1 MANETA
7 VLPCVE
13 FSKSLYYLDR
23 QIKVESNARSYP
35 RRLPIA
41 IRKAEGLYVT
51 DVDGRVFMDCLCGAG
66 TLALGH
72 NHPVAVNAIRSH
84 LDTGL
89 PMQTLD
95 LTTPVKDA
103 FVEQLFST
111 LPSDFARNARI
122 QFCSPSGSDAVE
134 ASLKL
139 VKTAKG
145 RSGIWASAGGFHGQ
159 THGSLALMG
168 NHGPKQAVGNLM
180 PGVQFIPFPY
190 KFRCPLGQTPCL
202 NCRCGNYV
210 ANLLSDPESGMI
222 KPAGFITEVVQGEG
236 GAVPS
241 DAGWLRH
248 IRQLTIQEDIPLIFD
263 EVQTGWGRTGK
274 MYAFEHAN
282 VVPDVLVLSK
292 AIGGGLPL
300 AVIVYHKDLDLWQ
313 PGAHSGTFRGNQL
326 AMATGLAT
334 LHYLLQHDVPSH
346 AAAMA
351 SRFSEQLHDMQAR
364 HSFIGEVRVNGL
376 MIGIEIV
383 SNTETDRI
391 GRRVGDRELARRI
404 QAECF
409 NRGLIIELG
418 GRHGSVIRLLPPLIV
433 TAEQVDAICAIL
445 KEAHAAVACT
455 TEEALV

>member
-13 FSKSLYYLDR
+13 FSKSLYYLGR

-134 ASLKL
+134 ASLEL

-145 RSGIWASAGGFHGQ
+145 RSGIWASAGGFQRTDPWIACPDGKSRAQ
-159 THGSLALMG
+159 TSRRQSYAGRSVHSLSV
-168 NHGPKQAVGNLM
+168 N
-180 PGVQFIPFPY
+180 
-190 KFRCPLGQTPCL
+190 FRCPLGQTPCL

-236 GAVPS
+236 GAVPA

-300 AVIVYHKDLDLWQ
+300 AVIVYHKDLRSM
-313 PGAHSGTFRGNQL
+313 AARRAFRNLPRKSVGH
-326 AMATGLAT
+326 G
-334 LHYLLQHDVPSH
+334 Y
-346 AAAMA
+346 
-351 SRFSEQLHDMQAR
+351 
-364 HSFIGEVRVNGL
+364 
-376 MIGIEIV
+376 
-383 SNTETDRI
+383 RI
-391 GRRVGDRELARRI
+391 GDTALPFAAR
-404 QAECF
+404 CTF
-409 NRGLIIELG
+409 SCSSDGLP
-418 GRHGSVIRLLPPLIV
+418 VF
-433 TAEQVDAICAIL
+433 
-445 KEAHAAVACT
+445 
-455 TEEALV
+455 

>member
-1 MANETA
+1 MDHQSSMANETA

-139 VKTAKG
+139 VKPL
-145 RSGIWASAGGFHGQ
+145 RGG
-159 THGSLALMG
+159 
-168 NHGPKQAVGNLM
+168 
-180 PGVQFIPFPY
+180 
-190 KFRCPLGQTPCL
+190 
-202 NCRCGNYV
+202 
-210 ANLLSDPESGMI
+210 PESGLL
-222 KPAGFITEVVQGEG
+222 PA
-236 GAVPS
+236 AS
-241 DAGWLRH
+241 
-248 IRQLTIQEDIPLIFD
+248 
-263 EVQTGWGRTGK
+263 TGR
-274 MYAFEHAN
+274 
-282 VVPDVLVLSK
+282 P
-292 AIGGGLPL
+292 
-300 AVIVYHKDLDLWQ
+300 
-313 PGAHSGTFRGNQL
+313 
-326 AMATGLAT
+326 
-334 LHYLLQHDVPSH
+334 
-346 AAAMA
+346 
-351 SRFSEQLHDMQAR
+351 
-364 HSFIGEVRVNGL
+364 
-376 MIGIEIV
+376 
-383 SNTETDRI
+383 TDR
-391 GRRVGDRELARRI
+391 
-404 QAECF
+404 
-409 NRGLIIELG
+409 
-418 GRHGSVIRLLPPLIV
+418 LP
-433 TAEQVDAICAIL
+433 
-445 KEAHAAVACT
+445 
-455 TEEALV
+455 